1 MSVRPHWLG
10 RAAGYLAALVLLAQ
24 ATATG
29 AQETYSVDIASIDD
43 GEYPMLTAVVNVLD
57 PSGKPV
63 VGLGQESFVVSLNDS
78 PSPIDEV
85 TTAVNSDIGVAV
97 VLVVDVS
104 GSMAGEPLAQAK
116 SAARGFVEGLSPSDT
131 VTVVGFNEDVVV
143 VQDFTG
149 DREAVF
155 AALDGLQAEGNTALY
170 EAATLGA
177 AKAAEATSQ
186 RRAIILLSD
195 GLDYGGASTVSRDD
209 SLAQIQASGVPF
221 FTVGL
226 GSDIDRDY
234 LSALSEGTGGLFLE
248 TPSPEGLTQ
257 LYADIGGFLRSQY
270 IVSVS
275 AEGVDASQP
284 LAFRLDVIGFGQVL
298 GSAVETLPARQA
310 TPSLEPPQVSVAGVV
325 SGQEVSEPLTV
336 TVEAAGPRPVTAVAF
351 LVDGEAVLEDSQAP
365 FQLDIDPEV
374 FAEGNHVLRVEA
386 TDSGGATGATELSFI
401 VAIPGAAIS
410 VSPALFLIPLA
421 LVAALLLAGLIRLRR
436 QRASSR
442 APALQ
447 TRAQTWSPVRRNG
460 EPEEWAPPPEHVPA
474 TEDQPLGKLTVAGGP
489 QAGDVFFVGKRPRR
503 IGSAPHCDI
512 VLQDEE
518 SAVPSECARAWV
530 SEDHLMFH
538 KLTTLGA
545 MAFEGASGGWVIY
558 ESGDEV
564 RIGPHR
570 LVFELMATEEAQ
582 SGALESEP
590 VPDAATAPG
599 HDDATSEPGSEPG
612 DS

>member
-1 MSVRPHWLG
+1 MSVRTHWLR
-10 RAAGYLAALVLLAQ
+10 RAVGCLVALVLLAQ
-24 ATATG
+24 ATAAG
-29 AQETYSVDIASIDD
+29 AQETYSVDIASLDD
-43 GEYPMLTAVVNVLD
+43 GGYPTLTAVVNVLD
-57 PSGKPV
+57 PAGKPV
-63 VGLGQESFVVSLNDS
+63 VGLGRESFAVSLNDS
-78 PSPIDEV
+78 PFPVDEV
-85 TTAVNSDIGVAV
+85 TAAVNSDIGVAV

-116 SAARGFVEGLSPSDT
+116 TAARGFVEGLSAIDT
-131 VTVVGFNEDVVV
+131 VAVASFSEDVAV

-155 AALDGLQAEGNTALY
+155 AALEGLQAGGNTALY
-170 EAATLGA
+170 EAATLSA

-195 GLDYGGASTVSRDD
+195 GLDYGGQSAVSRDD
-209 SLAQIQASGVPF
+209 SLAQVQASGVPF

-234 LSALSEGTGGLFLE
+234 LSALSGGTGGRFLE
-248 TPSPEGLTQ
+248 TPTPEGLTQ
-257 LYADIGGFLRSQY
+257 LYADIGSFLRSQY
-270 IVSVS
+270 IITVN
-275 AEGVDASQP
+275 ADGVDAAQS
-284 LAFRLDVIGFGQVL
+284 LAFKLDVTGFGQVL
-298 GSAVETLPARQA
+298 GSAVETLPAHSVGPA
-310 TPSLEPPQVSVAGVV
+310 LEPLQVSVIGVV
-325 SGQEVSEPLTV
+325 SGQEVSEPLTA
-336 TVEAAGPRPVTAVAF
+336 TVEATGPRPITAVAF
-351 LVDGEAVLEDSQAP
+351 LVDGQAVLEDPVAP

-374 FAEGNHVLRVEA
+374 FAKGNHVLRVEA

-401 VAIPGAAIS
+401 VVMPGAAS
-410 VSPALFLIPLA
+410 SPPPTLLIIPLA
-421 LVAALLLAGLIRLRR
+421 LLAALLLAALIRLRR
-436 QRASSR
+436 QGVGPR

-447 TRAQTWSPVRRNG
+447 ARAQTWSPTRRNG
-460 EPEEWAPPPEHVPA
+460 EPDEWVPPPAQAPA
-474 TEDQPLGKLTVAGGP
+474 AKDEPLGRLIVASGP
-489 QAGDVFFVGKRPRR
+489 QAGEVFYVGKQPRR

-512 VLQDEE
+512 LLQDEE
-518 SAVPSECARAWV
+518 GAAPSECARAWI

-538 KLTTLGA
+538 KLTSLGA
-545 MAFEGASGGWVIY
+545 MTFEGASGGWVIY

-570 LVFELMATEEAQ
+570 LVFELMAAEEAQ